1 MYLFGIIAA
10 AMVIWALVA
19 IFKSNMPTNK
29 KIIWFVISILI
40 VFIGPILYYLIGR
53 K

>member
-1 MYLFGIIAA
+1 MTIFGIIAA
-10 AMVIWALVA
+10 AMAIWALVD

-29 KIIWFVISILI
+29 KIIWLAISILI
-40 VFIGPILYYLIGR
+40 VFIGPILYFFIGR